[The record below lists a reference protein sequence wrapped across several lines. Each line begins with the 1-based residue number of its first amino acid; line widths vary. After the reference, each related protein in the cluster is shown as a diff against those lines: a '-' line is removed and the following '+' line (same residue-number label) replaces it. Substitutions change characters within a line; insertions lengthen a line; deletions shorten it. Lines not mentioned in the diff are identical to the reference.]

1 MSAMG
6 GKLTLTQVTFSD
18 SFSAPMAALRYIL
31 YLAFAFSALA
41 FWAFVAFGFLGF
53 SFGDPSCSFEPGGC
67 PEPSTVMQIFHLI
80 VVYGAIPATVLLFVC
95 YRRWVRRLL
104 GMEGGF

>member
-1 MSAMG
+1 
-6 GKLTLTQVTFSD
+6 
-18 SFSAPMAALRYIL
+18 
-31 YLAFAFSALA
+31 
-41 FWAFVAFGFLGF
+41 
-53 SFGDPSCSFEPGGC
+53 
-67 PEPSTVMQIFHLI
+67 MQIFHLI